1 EVSHAFHSPLM
12 AGLQA
17 PMEKLLADLPLHA
30 PSLPVVSAIDV
41 GLYRGEAARIRAL
54 WARHATAPVDFIG
67 ALQCAAAPPPA
78 GAGAR
83 LWLNVGAGSLLSSFA
98 KASLPERDRLAQ
110 AGLCGRDDD
119 GLAGLA
125 AALGLLWTA

>member
-1 EVSHAFHSPLM
+1 
-12 AGLQA
+12 
-17 PMEKLLADLPLHA
+17 
-30 PSLPVVSAIDV
+30 PVVSAIDV

-83 LWLNVGAGSLLSSFA
+83 LWLNVGAGSLLASFA

-119 GLAGLA
+119 GLAGLT
-125 AALGLLWTA
+125 AALGLLWTAGVPLELAPLFEGRDGEPCLLPPTPLETQPYW